1 VTSDARLTR
10 VTRAGTDERERAAHL
25 VRRAGFGA
33 TAGEIERVLEHGYT
47 ATVERLIARSDPG
60 ADAVPAP
67 GLTRPPSPLAPDRR
81 ELETDA
87 VVKWW
92 LRRMVCST
100 NPLREKLT
108 WLWHGWF
115 PTAAARVVW
124 PATLLDQNVMLRD
137 LATARFETLTQA
149 VTLDL
154 AMLTCAGGLG
164 SAADAPDDRYARVL
178 LERFMLGPGRST
190 ERDVGDAAR
199 ALTGWVLDRRSGQVR
214 FDASR
219 FDNGTK
225 TVLGRSGPLH
235 AADVVRAAAAHPA
248 CAPYVA
254 SRIWSELAYPIEPTD
269 RLAQDLGARFAG
281 NDLEIASLV
290 RDVFMHPL
298 FDAAHSRAALVKSP
312 LEWVVSAHRAL
323 SIPVNDTTVR
333 VLDTLGQTPFRPPSI
348 AGWPSRREWLR
359 AWPADARLRIATRL
373 LRDADVAGVAEVA
386 PTRRPAVLANTLG
399 LPGWSTRSERALH
412 AATNAPDPRRVIAV
426 ALASPE
432 FLLG

>member
-1 VTSDARLTR
+1 MTSDPRR
-10 VTRAGTDERERAAHL
+10 SVVTRAGTDARERAAHL

-33 TAGEIERVLEHGYT
+33 TAGEIEHVLERGY
-47 ATVERLIARSDPG
+47 AETVERLVARSDAG

-67 GLTRPPSPLAPDRR
+67 GLTRPPSPITSDRR
-81 ELETDA
+81 EVETDA

-124 PATLLDQNVMLRD
+124 PATLLDQNIMLRD

-154 AMLTCAGGLG
+154 AMLTCVGGLG

-190 ERDVGDAAR
+190 ERDVHDAAR

-219 FDNGTK
+219 FDNRTK
-225 TVLGRSGPLH
+225 TVLGRTGPLC
-235 AADVVRAAAAHPA
+235 AADVVRAASAHPA

-254 SRIWSELAYPIEPTD
+254 ARVWSELAYPIDPTD
-269 RLAQDLGARFAG
+269 RLAHELGTRFLD
-281 NDLEIASLV
+281 NDLEIAALV
-290 RDVFMHPL
+290 RDVFHHPL
-298 FDAAHSRAALVKSP
+298 FQSAHARAALVKSP

-323 SIPVNDTTVR
+323 AIPVGDTTVR
-333 VLDTLGQTPFRPPSI
+333 VLDALGQLPYRPPSI
-348 AGWPSRREWLR
+348 AGWPDRRAWLR
-359 AWPADARLRIATRL
+359 DWPADARLRIATHL
-373 LRDADVAGVAEVA
+373 LRDADVRWLAEVV
-386 PTRRPAVLANTLG
+386 PTRRPAVLANAFG
-399 LPGWSTRSERALH
+399 LPGWSTRTERALH
-412 AATNAPDPRRVIAV
+412 ASAGAADTRRVVAV